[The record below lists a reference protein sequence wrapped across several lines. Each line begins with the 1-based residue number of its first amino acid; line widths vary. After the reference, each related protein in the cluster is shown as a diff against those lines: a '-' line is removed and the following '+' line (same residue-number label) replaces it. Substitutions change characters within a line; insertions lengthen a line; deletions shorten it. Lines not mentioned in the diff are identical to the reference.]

1 MAERSPI
8 FSTKGE
14 QIGYIEGSVAFDL
27 FNRQRCSYDSATG
40 NLSDFNTGK
49 PVGYVSSEN
58 NFVVPSR
65 IAAEL
70 FGRPGETD
78 ANLSNIVELPSPS
91 SGDSQLAAAGG
102 SGAPG
107 GVAAPARSEVFDGN
121 PPETG
126 FDTSSDLH
134 APDSTKSS
142 VSEDDI
148 ELLERA
154 MRMIRSG
161 LDKRP
166 L

>member
-14 QIGYIEGSVAFDL
+14 QIGYIEGSAAFDL

-40 NLSDFNTGK
+40 NLSDSNTGK
-49 PVGYVSSEN
+49 LVGYVSSEN

-78 ANLSNIVELPSPS
+78 ADLSNMVELPSPS

-102 SGAPG
+102 SRAPG

-126 FDTSSDLH
+126 FTSGEPH
-134 APDSTKSS
+134 APDPTKSS

>member
-14 QIGYIEGSVAFDL
+14 QIGYIEGSAAFDL

-40 NLSDFNTGK
+40 NLSDSNTGK
-49 PVGYVSSEN
+49 LVGYVSSEN

-70 FGRPGETD
+70 FGRPGEID
-78 ANLSNIVELPSPS
+78 ADLSNMVELPSPS

-126 FDTSSDLH
+126 FTWGEPH
-134 APDSTKSS
+134 APDPTKSS

>member
-14 QIGYIEGSVAFDL
+14 QIGYVQGNAAFDL
-27 FNRQRCSYDSATG
+27 FDRHRCGYDAATG
-40 NLSDFNTGK
+40 NLSDSTTGK
-49 PVGYVSSEN
+49 IIAYVSWDKK
-58 NFVVPSR
+58 FVVPSR

-78 ANLSNIVELPSPS
+78 ADLSNMVELPSPS
-91 SGDSQLAAAGG
+91 SGDSQFAAAGG
-102 SGAPG
+102 SGAPD

-126 FDTSSDLH
+126 FTSSDLH

>member
-14 QIGYIEGSVAFDL
+14 QIGYIEGSAAFDL
-27 FNRQRCSYDSATG
+27 FNRRRCSYDSATG
-40 NLSDFNTGK
+40 NLSDSNTGK

-78 ANLSNIVELPSPS
+78 ADLSNMVELPSQS

-102 SGAPG
+102 SGAPD

-126 FDTSSDLH
+126 FTSSDLH
-134 APDSTKSS
+134 APDPTKST

>member
-14 QIGYIEGSVAFDL
+14 QIGYIEGSAAFDL
-27 FNRQRCSYDSATG
+27 FNKQRCSYDSATG
-40 NLSDFNTGK
+40 NLSDSNTGK

-78 ANLSNIVELPSPS
+78 ADLSNMVELPSLS
-91 SGDSQLAAAGG
+91 SEDSQLAALGG
-102 SGAPG
+102 SGAPD

-126 FDTSSDLH
+126 FTSSDLH
-134 APDSTKSS
+134 APDPTKSS

>member
-14 QIGYIEGSVAFDL
+14 QIGYVQGNAAFDL
-27 FNRQRCSYDSATG
+27 FDRHRCGYDAATG
-40 NLSDFNTGK
+40 NLSDSTTGK
-49 PVGYVSSEN
+49 IIAYVSWDKK
-58 NFVVPSR
+58 FVVPSR

-78 ANLSNIVELPSPS
+78 ADLSNMVELPSPS
-91 SGDSQLAAAGG
+91 SGDSQFAAAGG
-102 SGAPG
+102 SGAPD

-126 FDTSSDLH
+126 FTSSDLH
-134 APDSTKSS
+134 APDPTKSS